1 MDNKHPRQKNQKQR
15 TKGLS
20 ILSLGISGGKPDTA
34 PDLEQKE
41 YLRSCHFLLFCVFS
55 GGCYTANTP
64 LHLEKIP
71 SKASTELFILQLLH
85 LQTEGLEKLKRP
97 TSPVLSQERFGN
109 NHLLPGDQP
118 VNFFLYCSLPIE
130 RTTLPIES
138 S

>member
-41 YLRSCHFLLFCVFS
+41 YLRSCHFLLFFLLLCLLW
-55 GGCYTANTP
+55 GCHVANTP

-71 SKASTELFILQLLH
+71 SKASAQLFNCNYFTYRQKD
-85 LQTEGLEKLKRP
+85 LEKLKRP

-118 VNFFLYCSLPIE
+118 VNLFLDCSL
-130 RTTLPIES
+130 TIES